1 MLEFFFADFF
11 EVQNKFFSIL
21 FSVFS
26 FSYEAIQSHQHSLTH
41 IRFPSLTFSLSPTL
55 TLTLAHTQSH
65 FQHKAKVLL
74 CFVGYSYISGLK
86 IQRDPFSQQNIALL
100 FGLFFLDDG
109 KRVLMWKSRQ
119 RKTFSGLFFTQK
131 FCFIIAGWTKVF
143 SCLWRLSRTFQS
155 ANLLQNFDL
164 IVTKIRSL

>member
-1 MLEFFFADFF
+1 MRFKTNSF
-11 EVQNKFFSIL
+11 L
-21 FSVFS
+21 FSFLFSHSHTKQYNRTNTLSHIFVF
-26 FSYEAIQSHQHSLTH
+26 HLLLSL
-41 IRFPSLTFSLSPTL
+41 SLSPTL

-119 RKTFSGLFFTQK
+119 RKTFSGLFSLKNFVSSSLVGQK
-131 FCFIIAGWTKVF
+131 SFHVCGVFPGHFNRPICFKILT
-143 SCLWRLSRTFQS
+143 LS
-155 ANLLQNFDL
+155 
-164 IVTKIRSL
+164 